1 MMLIGWL
8 ALQHY
13 TVEIIRAA
21 RESCHVGCW
30 FSLAV
35 FLGGLLILLAL

>member
-1 MMLIGWL
+1 MIRIGWL

-21 RESCHVGCW
+21 RESCHAWCLV
-30 FSLAV
+30 SLAV